1 VGEQTMERRMPAPAT
16 KDELKENLRKQW
28 TSLGCEKTMV
38 MEALE
43 ELTSEVQDDIDDSE
57 EAPTEE

>member
-1 VGEQTMERRMPAPAT
+1 MPAPAT